1 MRSYKRYTRRKRL
14 LKQIA
19 VVALV
24 FILGFVL
31 LRAVS
36 YMAIQGEIPMINS
49 FNLFRREA
57 DTSFG
62 WNLILVNDDY
72 CVPRNYEVELTE
84 LSNGEKVDS
93 RIYPQLQQMFDDA
106 RAEGLE
112 LFVREGYRTTQD
124 QKDIMNERIQQYQ
137 DEGYSRG
144 EAKKL
149 AKEYVAEPGTSE
161 HELGIAVDINA
172 DTSNIYTIYQDNMKK
187 IVEEYGTTPEKRSYL
202 ESVYKKIEIP
212 FMFEAKDSWTTMTM
226 YAQTY
231 VLLMAVIIG
240 FLVAG
245 IFSGEFRPGT
255 EDVFFATKYGR
266 TKAIKNKIFAG
277 ILVSTVTYWIGV
289 GVLSLISFAVMGTS
303 GFFTPYQIDDPY
315 SIYVMTYGEYYLLIL
330 VGGYIV
336 TMFCAALT
344 MLVTVKM
351 HTPNLAICI
360 PFFLLCMM
368 PFIARVLPAFD
379 AFFNLLPTVL
389 TNIFNAVRTPILF
402 QIGSFVFR
410 QISLLMFLYILL
422 FIVLLPLIYIGYSRY
437 GLKKK

>member
-1 MRSYKRYTRRKRL
+1 MIKMMFKYELKKIFSKRVNQVLLAAVLVVTIIYSGMAIGSMRYVDEEGQNHTGIESGRL
-14 LKQIA
+14 LAENINQWKGELTAEKISEVINDYKTISA
-19 VVALV
+19 K
-24 FILGFVL
+24 
-31 LRAVS
+31 
-36 YMAIQGEIPMINS
+36 YPDEIPNTEYGKTVQSYYDIYS
-49 FNLFRREA
+49 FVIGIMTPDSE
-57 DTSFG
+57 
-62 WNLILVNDDY
+62 WNESVVY
-72 CVPRNYEVELTE
+72 Q
-84 LSNGEKVDS
+84 LSDE
-93 RIYPQLQQMFDDA
+93 QLQ
-106 RAEGLE
+106 
-112 LFVREGYRTTQD
+112 
-124 QKDIMNERIQQYQ
+124 
-137 DEGYSRG
+137 
-144 EAKKL
+144 
-149 AKEYVAEPGTSE
+149 
-161 HELGIAVDINA
+161 
-172 DTSNIYTIYQDNMKK
+172 NIYTIYQDNMKK

-422 FIVLLPLIYIGYSRY
+422 FIVQIGRASCRERV
-437 GLKKK
+437 